1 MTLKSYIVTV
11 VLVVGV
17 CWSGYAFQ
25 PSAAPAF
32 VGIAPS
38 STPSPRRKPKLRPIQ
53 SPSPSMPVS
62 GTRTFKE
69 GGVNDMTNMRTGQ
82 SERQNSAFANRTESI
97 GKDTTMIIPEPV
109 TSGSANQLR
118 GQKVSRSGK
127 ETRTSQPTSV
137 KEKQDIEVENDET
150 HIVGSGRK
158 SAAPANGSANRRS
171 TPRNTRTETVDN
183 NETITVHRGVNEP
196 GNSGANTRIRKGTVR
211 KGSHTRSVRRH
222 ATRKTAGKRVIK

>member
-25 PSAAPAF
+25 PSAAPSF
-32 VGIAPS
+32 VGIVPS
-38 STPSPRRKPKLRPIQ
+38 STPSPRRNPNPRPIQ
-53 SPSPSMPVS
+53 SPSPSMPVR

-69 GGVNDMTNMRTGQ
+69 GGVNTTTHMRTGQ
-82 SERQNSAFANRTESI
+82 SEQQNSASANRAESI
-97 GKDTTMIIPEPV
+97 GKDATMIIPEPV
-109 TSGSANQLR
+109 NSSSANQLG
-118 GQKVSRSGK
+118 GQQGSRSGK
-127 ETRTSQPTSV
+127 ATRTSQPNKV
-137 KEKQDIEVENDET
+137 KKNQDIEVENDET

-158 SAAPANGSANRRS
+158 SAAPANGSTNRRS

-196 GNSGANTRIRKGTVR
+196 GNSGANTRVRKGTVR
-211 KGSHTRSVRRH
+211 KGSQTRSVRRP
-222 ATRKTAGKRVIK
+222 AAKNTGGKRDIK